1 MTVSVVTGAGSGIG
15 AAAVAEL
22 AARGDAVVCIDL
34 DREAAE
40 RTASGFT
47 NAIAVGADVVDED
60 QVATA
65 VATGLQ
71 RFGDIH
77 NVITCAGVELGGHT
91 LDLDVGEFRK
101 VLDVNVTGSF
111 LVAREGA
118 RAMVERG
125 HGGAIVLIGSI
136 ASYMSFPRSAP
147 YSASKGGVL
156 GLGRALAVDLAGHG
170 IRVNTVGPGVADTPM
185 SAASLADP
193 QKSEQYMARI
203 PLRRPADPAEI
214 ARVAV
219 FLTSEAASYVTGAF
233 VPADGGWLAG

>member
-15 AAAVAEL
+15 AATVAEL

-34 DREAAE
+34 DPEAAE
-40 RTASGFT
+40 RTASEFT
-47 NAIAVGADVVDED
+47 NAVAVGADVVDED

-65 VATGLQ
+65 VAAGLQ

-156 GLGRALAVDLAGHG
+156 GLGRALAVDLADHG

>member
-15 AAAVAEL
+15 AATVAEL

-40 RTASGFT
+40 RTASEFT

-65 VATGLQ
+65 VAAGLQ

-156 GLGRALAVDLAGHG
+156 GLGRALAVDLADHG

-193 QKSEQYMARI
+193 QKSERYMARI

>member
-1 MTVSVVTGAGSGIG
+1 MAVSVVTGAGSGIG
-15 AAAVAEL
+15 AAAAVEL

-40 RTASGFT
+40 QTASELH
-47 NAIAVGADVVDED
+47 NAIAVGADVTDED
-60 QVATA
+60 QVVAA
-65 VATGLQ
+65 VAAGVQ
-71 RFGDIH
+71 RFGDID
-77 NVITCAGVELGGHT
+77 NVITCAGIEFGGDI
-91 LDLDVGEFRK
+91 LDLDTSVFRR

-111 LVAREGA
+111 LVARAGA
-118 RAMVERG
+118 RVMVERG

-156 GLGRALAVDLAGHG
+156 GLGRALAVDLADHG

-193 QKSEQYMARI
+193 EQSARYMARI

-219 FLTSEAASYVTGAF
+219 FLTSDAASYVTGAF